1 MRGKKMKKKSK
12 GYNKNAT
19 PKKVKENPKF
29 DVMKAEIVDLKA
41 RKEYEDAMLKV
52 IELFELGYNDVDVM
66 YELAEIYYI
75 TNDFERAATWV
86 GKILEANNRHQETL
100 LLAIKIYNNS
110 KQSEKALPIIEL
122 LLSMIDAKF
131 INENEEFFKG
141 IINKNIEQVT
151 NYKLISNFI
160 NFNDFDEA
168 ENLSNEIPI
177 QVKKVSINDYLRKI
191 LVQEEIA
198 DSEVDE
204 IIKVSRDDISE
215 EIMKFEA
222 SLVSKIALYN
232 YFSFMQFKLNNFE
245 NSIYYLKQALIID
258 DQNDMLLKNI
268 GFVLFKNNQIVEAK
282 EYLQKVKNK
291 DFMVLD
297 LI

>member
-1 MRGKKMKKKSK
+1 MKKKSK

-29 DVMKAEIVDLKA
+29 ELL
-41 RKEYEDAMLKV
+41 RKEILTLKDNEDYEEAMLKIV
-52 IELFELGYNDVDVM
+52 ELFELGYNDIDVM
-66 YELAEIYYI
+66 YELAEIYYL
-75 TNDFERAATWV
+75 TNDYERAATWV
-86 GKILEANNRHQETL
+86 GKILGANNSHKKTL
-100 LLAIKIYNNS
+100 LLAIQIYNNS
-110 KQSEKALPIIEL
+110 GQSEKALPVIEL
-122 LLSMIDAKF
+122 LLSRSDAKF
-131 INENEEFFKG
+131 INENKEFFSG

-191 LVQEEIA
+191 LAQEEIA

-204 IIKVSRDDISE
+204 IIKVSRDNISE

-232 YFSFMQFKLNNFE
+232 YFSFMQFKLDNFE

-268 GFVLFKNNQIVEAK
+268 GFALYKNDQIVEAK
-282 EYLQKVKNK
+282 EYLQKVQNK

-297 LI
+297 LL

>member
-1 MRGKKMKKKSK
+1 MKKKSK

-29 DVMKAEIVDLKA
+29 ELL
-41 RKEYEDAMLKV
+41 RKEILTLKDNEDYEEAMLKIV
-52 IELFELGYNDVDVM
+52 ELFDTGYNDIDIM
-66 YELAEIYYI
+66 YELAEIYYL
-75 TNDFERAATWV
+75 TNDYERAATWV
-86 GKILEANNRHQETL
+86 GKILGANNSHQETL
-100 LLAIKIYNNS
+100 LLAIQIYNNS
-110 KQSEKALPIIEL
+110 GQSEKALPIIEL
-122 LLSMIDAKF
+122 LLSRSDAKF
-131 INENEEFFKG
+131 INENKEFFSG

-160 NFNDFDEA
+160 NFNGFDEA

-191 LVQEEIA
+191 LAQEEIA

-204 IIKVSRDDISE
+204 IIKVSRDNISE

-268 GFVLFKNNQIVEAK
+268 GFALFKNNQMVESK

-297 LI
+297 LL

>member
-1 MRGKKMKKKSK
+1 MKKKSK

-29 DVMKAEIVDLKA
+29 ELL
-41 RKEYEDAMLKV
+41 RKEILTLKDNEDYEEAMLKIV
-52 IELFELGYNDVDVM
+52 ELFELGYNDIDVM
-66 YELAEIYYI
+66 YELAEIYYL
-75 TNDFERAATWV
+75 TNDYERAATWV
-86 GKILEANNRHQETL
+86 GKILGANNSHKKTL
-100 LLAIKIYNNS
+100 LLAIQIYNNS
-110 KQSEKALPIIEL
+110 GQSEKALPVIEL
-122 LLSMIDAKF
+122 LLSRSDAKF
-131 INENEEFFKG
+131 INENKEFFSG
-141 IINKNIEQVT
+141 IINKNIEQVA

-160 NFNDFDEA
+160 NSNDFDEA

-191 LVQEEIA
+191 LAQEEIA

-204 IIKVSRDDISE
+204 IIKVSRDNISE

-268 GFVLFKNNQIVEAK
+268 GFALFKNNQMVESK

>member
-1 MRGKKMKKKSK
+1 MKKKSK

-29 DVMKAEIVDLKA
+29 ELL
-41 RKEYEDAMLKV
+41 RKEILTLKDYEDYEEAMLKIV
-52 IELFELGYNDVDVM
+52 ELFELGYNDIDVM
-66 YELAEIYYI
+66 YELAEIYYL
-75 TNDFERAATWV
+75 TNDYERAATWV
-86 GKILEANNRHQETL
+86 GKILGVNNSHQETL

-110 KQSEKALPIIEL
+110 GQGEKTLPVIEL
-122 LLSMIDAKF
+122 LLSRSDAKF
-131 INENEEFFKG
+131 INENKEFFNG

-177 QVKKVSINDYLRKI
+177 QLKKVSINDYLRKI
-191 LVQEEIA
+191 LAQEEIA

-204 IIKVSRDDISE
+204 IIKVSRDNISE

-232 YFSFMQFKLNNFE
+232 YFSFMQFKLDNFE

-268 GFVLFKNNQIVEAK
+268 GFALFKNNQMVESK

>member
-1 MRGKKMKKKSK
+1 MKKKSK
-12 GYNKNAT
+12 GYNKKAT

-29 DVMKAEIVDLKA
+29 ELLRKEILTLKA
-41 RKEYEDAMLKV
+41 NEDYEEAMLKIV
-52 IELFELGYNDVDVM
+52 ELFELGYNDIDVM
-66 YELAEIYYI
+66 YELAEIYYL
-75 TNDFERAATWV
+75 TNDYERAATWV
-86 GKILEANNRHQETL
+86 GKILGANNSHKKTL
-100 LLAIKIYNNS
+100 LLAIQIYNNS
-110 KQSEKALPIIEL
+110 GQSEKALPVIEL
-122 LLSMIDAKF
+122 LLSRSDAKF
-131 INENEEFFKG
+131 INENEEFFSG

-191 LVQEEIA
+191 LAQEEIA

-204 IIKVSRDDISE
+204 IIKVSRDNISE

-268 GFVLFKNNQIVEAK
+268 GFVLFKNNQMVESK

-297 LI
+297 LL

>member
-1 MRGKKMKKKSK
+1 MKKKSK

-29 DVMKAEIVDLKA
+29 ELL
-41 RKEYEDAMLKV
+41 RKEILTLKDNEDYEEAMLKIV
-52 IELFELGYNDVDVM
+52 ELFELGYNDIDVM
-66 YELAEIYYI
+66 YELAEIYYL
-75 TNDFERAATWV
+75 TNDYERAATWV
-86 GKILEANNRHQETL
+86 GKILGANNSHQETL
-100 LLAIKIYNNS
+100 LLAIQIYNNS
-110 KQSEKALPIIEL
+110 GQSEKALPIIEL
-122 LLSMIDAKF
+122 LLSRSDAKF
-131 INENEEFFKG
+131 INENKEFFSG

-160 NFNDFDEA
+160 NFNGFDEA

-191 LVQEEIA
+191 LAQEEIA

-204 IIKVSRDDISE
+204 IIKVSRDNISE

-268 GFVLFKNNQIVEAK
+268 GFALFKNNQMVESK

>member
-1 MRGKKMKKKSK
+1 MKKKSK

-29 DVMKAEIVDLKA
+29 ELL
-41 RKEYEDAMLKV
+41 RKEILTLKDNEDYEEAMLKIV
-52 IELFELGYNDVDVM
+52 ELFDTGYNDIDVM
-66 YELAEIYYI
+66 YELAEIYYL
-75 TNDFERAATWV
+75 TNDYERAATWV
-86 GKILEANNRHQETL
+86 GKILGANNSHQETL
-100 LLAIKIYNNS
+100 LLAIQIYNNS
-110 KQSEKALPIIEL
+110 GQSEKALPVIEL
-122 LLSMIDAKF
+122 LLSRSDAKF
-131 INENEEFFKG
+131 INENKEFFSG

-191 LVQEEIA
+191 LAQEEIA

-204 IIKVSRDDISE
+204 IITVSRDNISE

-268 GFVLFKNNQIVEAK
+268 GFVLFKNNQMVESK

>member
-1 MRGKKMKKKSK
+1 MKKKSK

-29 DVMKAEIVDLKA
+29 ALL
-41 RKEYEDAMLKV
+41 RKEILTLKDNEDYEEAMLKIV
-52 IELFELGYNDVDVM
+52 ELFELGYNDIDVM
-66 YELAEIYYI
+66 YELAEIYYL
-75 TNDFERAATWV
+75 TNDYERAATWV
-86 GKILEANNRHQETL
+86 GKILGVNTSHQETL
-100 LLAIKIYNNS
+100 LLAIQIYNNS
-110 KQSEKALPIIEL
+110 GQSEKALPVIEL
-122 LLSMIDAKF
+122 LLSRSDAKF
-131 INENEEFFKG
+131 INENKEFFSG

-191 LVQEEIA
+191 LAQEEIA

-204 IIKVSRDDISE
+204 IIKVSRDNISE

-222 SLVSKIALYN
+222 SLISKIALYN
-232 YFSFMQFKLNNFE
+232 YFSFMQFKLDNFE

-268 GFVLFKNNQIVEAK
+268 GFALYKNDQIVEAK
-282 EYLQKVKNK
+282 EYLQKVQNK

-297 LI
+297 LL

>member
-1 MRGKKMKKKSK
+1 M
-12 GYNKNAT
+12 
-19 PKKVKENPKF
+19 
-29 DVMKAEIVDLKA
+29 
-41 RKEYEDAMLKV
+41 
-52 IELFELGYNDVDVM
+52 
-66 YELAEIYYI
+66 
-75 TNDFERAATWV
+75 
-86 GKILEANNRHQETL
+86 
-100 LLAIKIYNNS
+100 
-110 KQSEKALPIIEL
+110 
-122 LLSMIDAKF
+122 
-131 INENEEFFKG
+131 
-141 IINKNIEQVT
+141 
-151 NYKLISNFI
+151 
-160 NFNDFDEA
+160 
-168 ENLSNEIPI
+168 
-177 QVKKVSINDYLRKI
+177 
-191 LVQEEIA
+191 QEEIA

-204 IIKVSRDDISE
+204 IIKVSRDNISE

>member
-1 MRGKKMKKKSK
+1 
-12 GYNKNAT
+12 
-19 PKKVKENPKF
+19 
-29 DVMKAEIVDLKA
+29 
-41 RKEYEDAMLKV
+41 MLS
-52 IELFELGYNDVDVM
+52 LL
-66 YELAEIYYI
+66 
-75 TNDFERAATWV
+75 T
-86 GKILEANNRHQETL
+86 KI
-100 LLAIKIYNNS
+100 K
-110 KQSEKALPIIEL
+110 
-122 LLSMIDAKF
+122 
-131 INENEEFFKG
+131 EFFSG

-160 NFNDFDEA
+160 NFYDFDEA

-191 LVQEEIA
+191 LAQEEIA

-245 NSIYYLKQALIID
+245 NSIYYLKRALII
-258 DQNDMLLKNI
+258 
-268 GFVLFKNNQIVEAK
+268 
-282 EYLQKVKNK
+282 
-291 DFMVLD
+291 
-297 LI
+297 

>member
-1 MRGKKMKKKSK
+1 MKKKSK

-29 DVMKAEIVDLKA
+29 ALL
-41 RKEYEDAMLKV
+41 RKEILTLKDNEDYEEAMLKIV
-52 IELFELGYNDVDVM
+52 ELFELGYNDIDVM
-66 YELAEIYYI
+66 YELAEIYYL
-75 TNDFERAATWV
+75 TNDYERAATWV
-86 GKILEANNRHQETL
+86 GKILGVNNSHQETL

-110 KQSEKALPIIEL
+110 GQSEKTLPIIEL
-122 LLSMIDAKF
+122 LLSRSDAKF
-131 INENEEFFKG
+131 INENKEFFSG

-191 LVQEEIA
+191 LAQEEIA

-204 IIKVSRDDISE
+204 IIKVSRDNISE

-245 NSIYYLKQALIID
+245 NSIYYLKRALIID

-268 GFVLFKNNQIVEAK
+268 GFALFKNNQMVESK

>member
-1 MRGKKMKKKSK
+1 MKKKSK

-29 DVMKAEIVDLKA
+29 ELLRKEILTLKA
-41 RKEYEDAMLKV
+41 NEDYEEAMLKIV
-52 IELFELGYNDVDVM
+52 ELFELGYNDIDIM
-66 YELAEIYYI
+66 YELAEIYYL
-75 TNDFERAATWV
+75 TNDYERAATWV
-86 GKILEANNRHQETL
+86 GKILGANNSHKETL
-100 LLAIKIYNNS
+100 LLAIQIYNNS
-110 KQSEKALPIIEL
+110 GQSEKTLPIIEL
-122 LLSMIDAKF
+122 LLSRSDDKF
-131 INENEEFFKG
+131 INENKEFFSG

-191 LVQEEIA
+191 LAQEEIA

-204 IIKVSRDDISE
+204 IIKVSRDNISE

-268 GFVLFKNNQIVEAK
+268 GFVLFKNNQMVESK